1 GAAAHRG
8 QRRLRPAAGA
18 LEGVV
23 AAGGAHDRA
32 DDDALVHQPGDARE
46 DLADLDARDVRVDR
60 AELPADL
67 ARGVHLEVPHVLVGR
82 STTEEDIDD
91 RLVRRRRAGAGLG
104 PEHVGQ
110 RQRGG
115 AEGERPDLE
124 EAAAGDAVAVAT
136 LLAPNR
142 EHGQVTPFVRVAGP
156 GG

>member
-1 GAAAHRG
+1 
-8 QRRLRPAAGA
+8 
-18 LEGVV
+18 
-23 AAGGAHDRA
+23 
-32 DDDALVHQPGDARE
+32 E

-124 EAAAGDAVAVAT
+124 EAAAGDAVAVAP

-156 GG
+156 GGRRLAPSGSTRLGGGGQGGWGANRLSASTLVFGRSEVKYLTAEAA